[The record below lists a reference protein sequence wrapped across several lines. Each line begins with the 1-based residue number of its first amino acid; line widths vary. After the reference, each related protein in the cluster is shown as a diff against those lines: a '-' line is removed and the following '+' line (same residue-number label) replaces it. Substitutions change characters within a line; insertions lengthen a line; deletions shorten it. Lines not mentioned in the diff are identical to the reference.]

1 LILGREKELQGGRD
15 AEALVFLH
23 FVAQMEEDEKGFEE
37 ENAFFPRTSA
47 RSFGGVERGCGK

>member
-1 LILGREKELQGGRD
+1 
-15 AEALVFLH
+15 
-23 FVAQMEEDEKGFEE
+23 MEEDEKGFEE